1 MLFEIEFEHFHA
13 IFRLKSDDQL
23 MLSFEQ
29 VDVLFK
35 AFWLLLISFLRL
47 YCFGSYFV
55 QLLSPISHK
64 NVCFFVK
71 VFQQGFY
78 NFVICLGHCQVLWW
92 TSMYFYCDWLSQLCW
107 TYDWRLKYFL
117 QCAKN
122 CGKGK
127 ESAKL
132 CLSCFL
138 SLIIGQF

>member
-1 MLFEIEFEHFHA
+1 MLFENEFEQFHA
-13 IFRLKSDDQL
+13 IFRLKRYDQL
-23 MLSFEQ
+23 MT
-29 VDVLFK
+29 
-35 AFWLLLISFLRL
+35 FLRTSWCIVQGFL
-47 YCFGSYFV
+47 ASFDLFLRFYCFGSSFV
-55 QLLSPISHK
+55 QLLSPISDK

-78 NFVICLGHCQVLWW
+78 NFVICLGHSQVLWW
-92 TSMYFYCDWLSQLCW
+92 TSMYFYCHWLSQLCW

-122 CGKGK
+122 CGEGK